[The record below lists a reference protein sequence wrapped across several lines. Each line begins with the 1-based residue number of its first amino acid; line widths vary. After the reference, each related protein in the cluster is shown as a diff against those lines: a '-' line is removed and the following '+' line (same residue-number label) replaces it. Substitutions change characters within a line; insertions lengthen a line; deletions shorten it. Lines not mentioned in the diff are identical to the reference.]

1 MQSVREVE
9 RNAMPETISR
19 TSPVAPTV
27 RLIAGR
33 YSAQI
38 DLRSGGIAAL
48 SYDGAPLLES
58 YDTAQLPPAAA
69 NSVLAPWPNRT
80 EDGIFSWKGTE
91 HQLAITEPE
100 RHNAIHGF
108 VLDAAWQIVN
118 HDPDRVEIAADIAPQ
133 QGWPWALR
141 VTASYLLDE
150 QGLHCTYGASTQ
162 EDSVPFAFGL
172 HPYLSPQGTTVD
184 EAELR
189 LPPVEHHLLDAR
201 NVPTGEHAPVELS
214 HCVAELELDDL
225 FYVGPVPHTV
235 ELAADGRG
243 VRMDSGE
250 GLGWLQIYTA
260 PDFPGR
266 GRAIA
271 VEPMSAPPNALR
283 TGTDLVELGPDRPW
297 QATVHFSVIE

>member
-1 MQSVREVE
+1 
-9 RNAMPETISR
+9 MPENIAR
-19 TSPVAPTV
+19 VSP
-27 RLIAGR
+27 AGPSVSLNAAR

-48 SYDGAPLLES
+48 ECDGTLLLES
-58 YDTAQLPPAAA
+58 YDTAQLPPSGA
-69 NSVLAPWPNRT
+69 NCVLAPWPNRT
-80 EDGIFSWKGTE
+80 EDGVFTWDGDE
-91 HQLAITEPE
+91 HQLALTEPE
-100 RHNAIHGF
+100 RNNAIHGF
-108 VLDAAWQIVN
+108 VCNAAWTIV
-118 HDPDRVEIAADIAPQ
+118 DQAADRVELAVDIAPQ

-141 VTASYLLDE
+141 VSAKYVLDA

-172 HPYLSPQGTTVD
+172 HPYLSPQGTPVD

-189 LPPVEHHLLDAR
+189 LPPVEHHLLDSR
-201 NVPTGEHAPVELS
+201 NLPTGESAPAELS
-214 HCVAELELDDL
+214 HRVAELELDDL
-225 FYVGPVPHTV
+225 FYVGPEPHTV